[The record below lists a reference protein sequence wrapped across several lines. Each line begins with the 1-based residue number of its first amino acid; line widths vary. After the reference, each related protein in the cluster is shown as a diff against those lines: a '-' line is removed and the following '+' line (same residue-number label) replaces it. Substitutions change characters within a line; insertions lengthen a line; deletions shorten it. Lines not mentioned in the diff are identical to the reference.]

1 MKRLTVAVTGMNA
14 TDNPAPGVPVIRALR
29 AAAGANLHIV
39 GLAYDALDP
48 GNFMEDV
55 ADDVY
60 LIPYPSQGA
69 DVVYERLAEIHAQT
83 PIDMLLPTLDSELS
97 ALIKLQPRL
106 AELGIHTLL
115 PDAQM
120 LRLRAK
126 DRLADLD
133 KDFGIRVPRSVALL
147 EESAIAKLEDQLSF
161 PVMVKGQFYDAAY
174 ANSAMEVLGHFRRIQ
189 AKWGVPIIAQ
199 EFVAG
204 PEYDVVALGD
214 GQGGLV
220 GAVPMRK
227 MQLTDKG
234 KAWGGVT
241 IADPKLDA
249 FVAKVMAALRWRGPC
264 EVEVIR
270 EQGTGE
276 YHLIE
281 INPRFPAWVYLAV
294 GAGRNLPWA
303 TVQLAMGERVA
314 QMQPSPA
321 GVMFLRHSYDQICDM
336 QDYEA
341 MSTHGELHKGVRGA
355 ASDAETVA
363 ETATAP
369 DTVARRSGGADHR
382 RFA

>member
-1 MKRLTVAVTGMNA
+1 MKQLTIAVTGMNA

-29 AAAGANLHIV
+29 AGGGDNLRVV

-48 GNFMEDV
+48 GNFMTGV
-55 ADDVY
+55 ADHVY
-60 LIPYPSQGA
+60 LTPFPSQGTDA
-69 DVVYERLAEIHAQT
+69 VYGRLAEIHAQT
-83 PIDMLLPTLDSELS
+83 PIDVLLPTLDAEL
-97 ALIKLQPRL
+97 AAIIKLQPKL
-106 AELGIHTLL
+106 ARLGIRSLL

-120 LRLRAK
+120 LKLRAK
-126 DRLADLD
+126 DRLAELQARH
-133 KDFGIRVPRSVALL
+133 GIRVPRSVAVL
-147 EESAIAKLEDQLSF
+147 EESAIARLDEQLDF

-174 ANSAMEVLGHFRRIQ
+174 ANSVMEVHSHFRRIR
-189 AKWGVPIIAQ
+189 AKWGVPIIVQ
-199 EFVAG
+199 EFVQG

-214 GQGGLV
+214 GTGGLV

-270 EQGTGE
+270 QQDTGD

-303 TVQLAMGERVA
+303 TVQLALGEPVA
-314 QMQPSPA
+314 KMAPCPP
-321 GVMFLRHSYDQICDM
+321 GVMFLRHSFDQICDM
-336 QDYEA
+336 TDFEV
-341 MSTHGELHKGVRGA
+341 MSTTGELHRTPRTDTHQGKG
-355 ASDAETVA
+355 SDA
-363 ETATAP
+363 
-369 DTVARRSGGADHR
+369 
-382 RFA
+382 